1 MDLTGAT
8 TRDGRARNYGQELVL
23 PISPFD
29 PKFTYRADVMKQG
42 TAMMYVKDADLMK
55 YFGGDLT
62 VFDKEFENMAIF
74 SYLNNQL
81 KVIHLLGI

>member
-1 MDLTGAT
+1 MCSVMINQQITSLSRCINEFMDLTGAT

-42 TAMMYVKDADLMK
+42 TAMMYVKDADLI
-55 YFGGDLT
+55 
-62 VFDKEFENMAIF
+62 E
-74 SYLNNQL
+74 
-81 KVIHLLGI
+81 VISVVT